1 LYKKLKTKFYVKK
14 TKPLRKQQEE
24 QREKKETLPMHLVLI
39 IHPLKIKY
47 MIKQTKMTVSAADSY
62 SQVAAGLTKI
72 SKTKK
77 TRKMKPAK
85 MSVKERLS
93 LKEINEFDF
102 DFDDVIENVD
112 KLMCHYFKGQKQS
125 IEKIVSGLYFEHRSK
140 INYEYDKF
148 IRIASKGKDFKDWF
162 EMHNQFVEG
171 KDEVANSILDLYFQM
186 NMVPSYDVYN
196 DVLIHAYLEDVQ
208 PYLN

>member
-1 LYKKLKTKFYVKK
+1 
-14 TKPLRKQQEE
+14 
-24 QREKKETLPMHLVLI
+24 
-39 IHPLKIKY
+39 

>member
-1 LYKKLKTKFYVKK
+1 
-14 TKPLRKQQEE
+14 
-24 QREKKETLPMHLVLI
+24 
-39 IHPLKIKY
+39 

-62 SQVAAGLTKI
+62 SQVAAEISKN

-77 TRKMKPAK
+77 TRKMKTAV

-93 LKEINEFDF
+93 LKEIDEIDF

-112 KLMCHYFKGQKQS
+112 KLMCYYFKEQKQS
-125 IEKIVSGLYFEHRSK
+125 IEKIISGLYLKYRSK
-140 INYEYDKF
+140 IKNDYDRF
-148 IRIASKGKDFKDWF
+148 MRIANKDKDFKDWF
-162 EMHNQFVEG
+162 KMHNQFVEG

-186 NMVPSYDVYN
+186 TMVPSYDVYD